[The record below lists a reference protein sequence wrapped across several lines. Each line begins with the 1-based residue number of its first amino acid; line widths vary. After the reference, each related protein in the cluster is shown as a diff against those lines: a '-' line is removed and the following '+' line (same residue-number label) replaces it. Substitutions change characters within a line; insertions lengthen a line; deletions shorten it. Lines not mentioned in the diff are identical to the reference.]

1 MRLVRP
7 QFWSILLKG
16 VVRVDALA
24 SVPKR
29 AVAVAVVA
37 VAVAVAV
44 VVALGSCG
52 ADPAPSVGRTGG
64 GLAEPRQGGF
74 VVVDLRS
81 AHHWANLRQPE
92 RGELELGAMFV
103 HHWGGEPEDV
113 ARHLGVRVEEPNLSP
128 GVCVRIVDLIAQPL
142 DDFDEDAPEI
152 SVELMDAG
160 ALLFA
165 LEGRSDLLGGE
176 PYPEVLPNIS
186 GHHYHRV
193 LPLATKSVSTRRVSV
208 LGLGGR
214 DVSAFE
220 LAGIRGPAELRFFS
234 VGGWSPADGPQV
246 VSARDPLVLRW
257 TPGQPRFDTLVR
269 LRWSARGPSPAGEL
283 VCRPQGP
290 RRLTVLRTWLSR
302 IPITGTNRE
311 VTVTVETAARVTAE
325 GPLPGGVLMRVSQS
339 DSVTLQVVR

>member
-7 QFWSILLKG
+7 QFWSTLPKG
-16 VVRVDALA
+16 YLRTGLVVRG
-24 SVPKR
+24 
-29 AVAVAVVA
+29 
-37 VAVAVAV
+37 
-44 VVALGSCG
+44 VALMLMVAMGSCG
-52 ADPAPSVGRTGG
+52 SRPAPPSARKGG
-64 GLAEPRQGGF
+64 ALEELRQGGF
-74 VVVDLRS
+74 VVVELRS
-81 AHHWANLRQPE
+81 AHHWASLHRPE

-113 ARHLGVRVEEPNLSP
+113 ARQLGVRGEEELRLAP
-128 GVCVRIVDLIAQPL
+128 GACVRGADLAVQPL
-142 DDFDEDAPEI
+142 GDFDEDAPEL

-186 GHHYHRV
+186 GHHYHRI
-193 LPLATKSVSTRRVSV
+193 LPLGTKSVSTRRVSV

-220 LAGIRGPAELRFFS
+220 LAEIHGPAELRVRG
-234 VGGWSPADGPQV
+234 VGGWSPAEGSGV

-257 TPGQPRFDTLVR
+257 TPGQPRFDTLVW
-269 LRWSARGPSPAGEL
+269 LRWSVRGSSPAGEL
-283 VCRPQGP
+283 VCRPVRPG
-290 RRLTVLRTWLSR
+290 RLTILRSWLSR
-302 IPITGTNRE
+302 IPMAGVSRE
-311 VTVTVETAARVTAE
+311 VTLTVETAARTAIV
-325 GPLPGGVLMRVSQS
+325 GPLPGGVRVRVSQS